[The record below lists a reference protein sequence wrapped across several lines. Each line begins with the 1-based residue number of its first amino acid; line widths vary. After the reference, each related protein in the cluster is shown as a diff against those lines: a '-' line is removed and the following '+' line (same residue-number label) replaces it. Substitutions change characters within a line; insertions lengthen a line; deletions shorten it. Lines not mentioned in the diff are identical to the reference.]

1 MLVLNTNESTK
12 LNLNTFTIKIAKIQE
27 NKLKKNLNYET
38 GSAFSR

>member
-12 LNLNTFTIKIAKIQE
+12 SHLNAFTTKVAKIQA